1 MKPQSNLIRR
11 SRAAFVVFSGVAL
24 ALGLSAISVQAD
36 EWNKKTI
43 LTINQPMQV
52 YDTYLEPG
60 QYVFKLLDSQ
70 SDRHIVQIF
79 NAEQTHLIT
88 TILAIPDY
96 RVQVTGKSRFTMWET
111 PAGYVGALKEWY
123 YPGDNFGQE
132 FRYPKQ
138 LRAIEVAQTF
148 TQAPPPPPALQ
159 AEPAPAPQDQAKV
172 EDEQTIVAQNTPPPP
187 PPAVAEQPAPTPAPV
202 PETSAPAVLPKTAG
216 TYPLIGFIGVLLLG
230 LGGVLRQTRSA

>member
-1 MKPQSNLIRR
+1 MKPQSNVIRR
-11 SRAAFVVFSGVAL
+11 SRAAFVALSGLAL
-24 ALGLSAISVQAD
+24 ALSLTATSVQAD

-52 YDTYLEPG
+52 FDTYLEPG

-79 NAEQTHLIT
+79 NGEQTHLIT

-111 PAGYVGALKEWY
+111 PAGYVSALKEWY
-123 YPGDNFGQE
+123 YPGNNFGQE

-138 LRAIEVAQTF
+138 LRAIEVAQAF
-148 TQAPPPPPALQ
+148 APAPPPPPASQ
-159 AEPAPAPQDQAKV
+159 AQPAPAPQEQAQV
-172 EDEQTIVAQNTPPPP
+172 EERQTIIAQNTPP
-187 PPAVAEQPAPTPAPV
+187 PPAVAEQPAPAPAPV
-202 PETSAPAVLPKTAG
+202 PDTSTPAVLPKTASA
-216 TYPLIGFIGVLLLG
+216 YPLIGFIGVLLLG
-230 LGGVLRQTRSA
+230 LGGFLRRTRSA

>member
-1 MKPQSNLIRR
+1 MKPQSKITQR
-11 SRAAFVVFSGVAL
+11 SRVAFVALCGFALAIGSGVFPAR
-24 ALGLSAISVQAD
+24 AD

-43 LTINQPMQV
+43 ITIDQPMQV

-96 RVQVTGKSRFTMWET
+96 RVQATGKSRFTMWET

-123 YPGDNFGQE
+123 YPGDTFGQE

-148 TQAPPPPPALQ
+148 APAPPAPQ
-159 AEPAPAPQDQAKV
+159 AEPAPAPQEQAQV
-172 EDEQTIVAQNTPPPP
+172 EEQQTIIAQNTPPPP
-187 PPAVAEQPAPTPAPV
+187 PPAVAEQPAPAPAP
-202 PETSAPAVLPKTAG
+202 ENSTPAVLPQTASA
-216 TYPLIGFIGVLLLG
+216 YPLIGFLGVLLLG
-230 LGGVLRQTRSA
+230 LGGVLRQARSA

>member
-1 MKPQSNLIRR
+1 MKPQSKITQR
-11 SRAAFVVFSGVAL
+11 SRVAFVALCGFALAIGSGVFPA
-24 ALGLSAISVQAD
+24 QAD

-43 LTINQPMQV
+43 ITIDQPMQV

-111 PAGYVGALKEWY
+111 PAGYVGALREWY
-123 YPGDNFGQE
+123 YPGDNSGQE

-148 TQAPPPPPALQ
+148 APAPPPPPAPQ
-159 AEPAPAPQDQAKV
+159 AEPAPAPQEQAQV
-172 EDEQTIVAQNTPPPP
+172 EERQTIIAQNTPPPP
-187 PPAVAEQPAPTPAPV
+187 PPAVAEQPAPV
-202 PETSAPAVLPKTAG
+202 PDTSTPAVLPQTASA
-216 TYPLIGFIGVLLLG
+216 YPLIGFIGVLLLG
-230 LGGVLRQTRSA
+230 VGGVLRQARSA